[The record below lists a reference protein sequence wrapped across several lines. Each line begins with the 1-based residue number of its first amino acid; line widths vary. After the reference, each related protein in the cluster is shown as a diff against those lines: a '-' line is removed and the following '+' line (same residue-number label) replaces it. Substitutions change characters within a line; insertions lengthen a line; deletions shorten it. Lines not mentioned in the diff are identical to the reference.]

1 MMALM
6 VQVTLLCRM
15 AGPGGNFSPGTVIM
29 VSEPVADQLVA
40 GGFALRVSPSAP
52 VIEEATKAPPEKAVV
67 RRRSSRSRKEA
78 TGRDNEKD

>member
-6 VQVTLLCRM
+6 VQVTLLSRM
-15 AGPGGNFSPGTVIM
+15 AGPGGNFSPGAVIW
-29 VSEPVADQLVA
+29 VGEPVADQLVA
-40 GGFALRVSPSAP
+40 GGFALRIDPLPP
-52 VIEEATKAPPEKAVV
+52 VVEEATKTPPEKAVI